1 MKPMLPSRPAPPW
14 YREPWPWLL
23 MAGPVAVIIAGI
35 VTLLLAIESSDG
47 LVADDYY
54 KQGMAINQIMLR
66 DRRAHEL
73 DYRAQLT
80 IDRASGAVT
89 LALTGRE
96 LPTGPLL
103 LQLAHPTRGG
113 MDQMLTLSPLNRT
126 EDRAFFASRIARIDD
141 ARWKITL
148 HDRNNSWRLGGQWP
162 PAAASATTTS
172 VVLVPNP

>member
-1 MKPMLPSRPAPPW
+1 MRSADNNVNPW

-35 VTLLLAIESSDG
+35 VTLLFAIESSDG

-80 IDRASGAVT
+80 IDRASGAVA

-96 LPTGPLL
+96 MPTGPLI

-113 MDQMLTLSPLNRT
+113 MDQTLTLSPLSRT
-126 EDRAFFASRIARIDD
+126 EYQAFFASRIARIDD
-141 ARWKITL
+141 ARWRITL
-148 HDRNNSWRLGGQWP
+148 HDRNNSWRLGGEWT
-162 PAAASATTTS
+162 PAAMSDKAAS
-172 VVLVPNP
+172 VVLAPNP

>member
-1 MKPMLPSRPAPPW
+1 MQIASKNVNPW

-23 MAGPVAVIIAGI
+23 MAGPIAVIIAGI

-54 KQGMAINQIMLR
+54 KQGMAINQIMQR

-73 DYRAQLT
+73 DYRAQLM

-96 LPTGPLL
+96 MPTGPLL

-113 MDQMLTLSPLNRT
+113 MDQTLTLSPLSRT
-126 EDRAFFASRIARIDD
+126 ETQAFFASRIARIDD

-148 HDRNNSWRLGGQWP
+148 HDRNNSWRLGGEWA
-162 PAAASATTTS
+162 PAAMLTTTTS
-172 VVLVPNP
+172 VVLAPNP